1 MDSLEIAEPFLP
13 FPFLLIIQFL
23 RRYEK
28 EPLILIHLSDNWI
41 LMAGLKSVLS
51 QSTSVVTR
59 KTGNEYVLVPITNNI
74 ADMNSVYTLNET
86 GAFIWEQIDGKR
98 CVEEIIT
105 RLINEYDIDK
115 QSAESDVFSFIENMS
130 KYLII
135 H

>member
-1 MDSLEIAEPFLP
+1 MADLESI
-13 FPFLLIIQFL
+13 
-23 RRYEK
+23 
-28 EPLILIHLSDNWI
+28 
-41 LMAGLKSVLS
+41 LS
-51 QSTSVVTR
+51 QSTTIVTR

-98 CVEEIIT
+98 NVGEIIKI
-105 RLINEYDIDK
+105 LISEYDIDFK
-115 QSAESDVFSFIENMS
+115 NAEEDVFSFIDNMS

>member
-1 MDSLEIAEPFLP
+1 MV
-13 FPFLLIIQFL
+13 
-23 RRYEK
+23 
-28 EPLILIHLSDNWI
+28 DNWKAMI
-41 LMAGLKSVLS
+41 GLKSILS
-51 QSTSVVTR
+51 QSASVVTR

-98 CVEEIIT
+98 SIEEIINALT
-105 RLINEYDIDK
+105 EEYDIDFEN
-115 QSAESDVFSFIENMS
+115 AEADVFSFTENMS